1 MLVFALSAAQEY
13 TIVSLFIWG
22 VFFPMLVTGLIGHR
36 ARRRGARADGERGIA
51 QQPPARL
58 RRRLIGAAPKRR

>member
-22 VFFPMLVTGLIGHR
+22 VFFPALVTGLIGIALAGVAR
-36 ARRRGARADGERGIA
+36 ERTENEESRNSRRRG
-51 QQPPARL
+51 
-58 RRRLIGAAPKRR
+58 

>member
-22 VFFPMLVTGLIGHR
+22 VFFPMLVTGLIGIALAGVAR
-36 ARRRGARADGERGIA
+36 ERTENEESRNSRRRG
-51 QQPPARL
+51 
-58 RRRLIGAAPKRR
+58 